1 MAEKILSIFIDES
14 GDFGAYE
21 SHCPYY
27 LVSMVMH
34 DQRIEIKDNLIC
46 LDEHLQRLGYP
57 NHAIHTGPLIRREAV
72 YANDTV
78 ESRKKLFNSLFHF
91 TRQLNFRYICVSIR
105 KSECR
110 DEIDM
115 ASHLSRAISEEL
127 RRNKEYLES
136 FDKVI
141 IYYDNGQIELTK
153 ILTSIFNSL
162 FFNVEFRKVQP
173 VNYRLFQVADLIC
186 TLELLSIKE
195 RNHLL
200 TKSEEMFFGSVKELK
215 KSYLRPLQKKKA

>member
-21 SHCPYY
+21 LHCPYY

-215 KSYLRPLQKKKA
+215 KSYLKPLQKKKA

>member
-78 ESRKKLFNSLFHF
+78 GNRKKLFNSLFHF
-91 TRQLNFRYICVSIR
+91 TRQLNFRYICVSVR

-215 KSYLRPLQKKKA
+215 KSYLKLLQKKKA

>member
-215 KSYLRPLQKKKA
+215 KSYLKPLQKKKA

>member
-195 RNHLL
+195 RNPLL

-215 KSYLRPLQKKKA
+215 KSYLKPLQKKKA

>member
-215 KSYLRPLQKKKA
+215 KRYLKPLQKKKA

>member
-200 TKSEEMFFGSVKELK
+200 TKSEEMFLGSVKELK
-215 KSYLRPLQKKKA
+215 KSYLKPLQKKKA

>member
-127 RRNKEYLES
+127 RWNKEYLES

-215 KSYLRPLQKKKA
+215 KSYLKPLQKKKA

>member
-127 RRNKEYLES
+127 RWNKEYLES
-136 FDKVI
+136 FEKVI

-215 KSYLRPLQKKKA
+215 KSYLKPLQKKKA

>member
-34 DQRIEIKDNLIC
+34 DQRIEIKNNLIC

-215 KSYLRPLQKKKA
+215 KSYLKPLQKKKA

>member
-1 MAEKILSIFIDES
+1 M
-14 GDFGAYE
+14 
-21 SHCPYY
+21 
-27 LVSMVMH
+27 
-34 DQRIEIKDNLIC
+34 
-46 LDEHLQRLGYP
+46 GYP

-141 IYYDNGQIELTK
+141 IYYDNGQIELAK
-153 ILTSIFNSL
+153 ILKSIFNSL

-215 KSYLRPLQKKKA
+215 KSYLKPLQKKKA

>member
-34 DQRIEIKDNLIC
+34 DQRIEIKNNLIC

-91 TRQLNFRYICVSIR
+91 TRQINFRYICVSIR

-215 KSYLRPLQKKKA
+215 KSYLKPLQKKKA

>member
-136 FDKVI
+136 FEKVI

-215 KSYLRPLQKKKA
+215 KSYLKPLQKKKA